1 MDFDKIFILNLAKKE
16 IEKGLNSSQK
26 RLDVKSNKFKNM
38 DLNETTQRSRA
49 MQRVRIELESEE
61 RNRWESKLQIVTK
74 WIAEE
79 RIK

>member
-26 RLDVKSNKFKNM
+26 RLDVKSNKLKNM
-38 DLNETTQRSRA
+38 DLNETTQHSRA